1 MILEEI
7 NFHRCFK
14 DSNLINNAVDNT
26 ILLGLRDRRKPI
38 RSMRCVDSFL
48 GNRTLVN
55 MIELASETLIHSEL
69 KISGS
74 SFIRKQKSLFSHVTH
89 GQAMT

>member
-1 MILEEI
+1 MIILEEI

-14 DSNLINNAVDNT
+14 DSKVTNNAVDNT

-38 RSMRCVDSFL
+38 RRMRCYDSFL

-69 KISGS
+69 KIFG
-74 SFIRKQKSLFSHVTH
+74 
-89 GQAMT
+89 